1 MDTDPGPGEQLAE
14 ALSSLPFGYTE
25 TLLELPLVKSCSAH
39 VSTIWFLVAPKFQ
52 SYTKVFRPIF
62 ELIFVHN
69 GRKESSLSLP
79 QVDFSGG
86 GAQL

>member
-1 MDTDPGPGEQLAE
+1 M
-14 ALSSLPFGYTE
+14 SSLQRLSPLCPLATQRLCN
-25 TLLELPLVKSCSAH
+25 LLELPLVKSCSAH